1 VLLVTALAGD
11 RPGRLLAELLDLAG
25 VEVVDLGLAGATPEK
40 VRVRSQ
46 GQTLMRL
53 DRGGRA
59 DPVGPPSRRA
69 LRVLAGAGAVLV
81 ADYGRGMTADVTLR
95 AALARAARRVP
106 LVWDPHPSGCEAV
119 PGARLV
125 TPNRS
130 ELVRLA
136 PQVLQPPRPAPQSNG
151 DGLAPLAV
159 QARALATR
167 WRAEAVAVTL
177 AEHGALLVGSD
188 GQQLLA
194 PARPVRGSDPCG
206 AGDRFASAAA
216 GLLGDGAT
224 AAEAVTGAVRAAS
237 GFVSDGGAASLEIA
251 RSALVLPYRASRRK
265 EVVPGDSG

>member
-1 VLLVTALAGD
+1 
-11 RPGRLLAELLDLAG
+11 
-25 VEVVDLGLAGATPEK
+25 
-40 VRVRSQ
+40 VRTQ

-53 DRGGRA
+53 DRAGRP

-81 ADYGRGMTADVTLR
+81 ADYGRGMTADATLR
-95 AALARAARRVP
+95 AALARAARRVA
-106 LVWDPHPSGCEAV
+106 LVWDPHPSGSEAV

-130 ELVRLA
+130 ELVRLR
-136 PQVLQPPRPAPQSNG
+136 PQVLQPPRPAPSEQRSSTRGARRYGLPPPQEYGLPPPQEVEARHRYLTAALANG
-151 DGLAPLAV
+151 DGLAPLAL

-177 AEHGALLVGSD
+177 AEHGALLVGAD
-188 GQQLLA
+188 GQQLLV

-206 AGDRFASAAA
+206 AGDRFASAAT
-216 GLLGDGAT
+216 GLLADGAA

-237 GFVSDGGAASLEIA
+237 GFVADGGAASLEVA
-251 RSALVLPYRASRRK
+251 RGALVLPYRASRRK